1 MAGSK
6 LVSFL
11 MPVYN
16 AASTVH
22 RAIKSILGQRESPEL
37 EIVIVDDESGKVVFR
52 WRRGRGNLVKGM
64 QKTIEVLDRKMG
76 IPVRDLLK

>member
-1 MAGSK
+1 MSEERRIEEE
-6 LVSFL
+6 V
-11 MPVYN
+11 
-16 AASTVH
+16 
-22 RAIKSILGQRESPEL
+22 REVLERVRVPYSV
-37 EIVIVDDESGKVVFR
+37 EIVIVDDKSGKVVFR

>member
-1 MAGSK
+1 MGEEK
-6 LVSFL
+6 RIEEEV
-11 MPVYN
+11 
-16 AASTVH
+16 
-22 RAIKSILGQRESPEL
+22 REVLERLKVPYSV

-64 QKTIEVLDRKMG
+64 QKTIEVLDRKIG

>member
-1 MAGSK
+1 MGEEKRIEEEVRGVLERLKVPYS
-6 LVSFL
+6 V
-11 MPVYN
+11 
-16 AASTVH
+16 
-22 RAIKSILGQRESPEL
+22 
-37 EIVIVDDESGKVVFR
+37 EIVIVDDESGKIVFR

>member
-1 MAGSK
+1 MGEEKRIEEEVRGVLERLRVPYS
-6 LVSFL
+6 V
-11 MPVYN
+11 
-16 AASTVH
+16 
-22 RAIKSILGQRESPEL
+22 

-52 WRRGRGNLVKGM
+52 WRRGRGNLVRGV

>member
-1 MAGSK
+1 MDKEERIEKEVKEVLERLRVPYS
-6 LVSFL
+6 V
-11 MPVYN
+11 
-16 AASTVH
+16 
-22 RAIKSILGQRESPEL
+22 

>member
-1 MAGSK
+1 MGEEKRIEEEVKEVLERLKVPYS
-6 LVSFL
+6 V
-11 MPVYN
+11 
-16 AASTVH
+16 
-22 RAIKSILGQRESPEL
+22 
-37 EIVIVDDESGKVVFR
+37 EIVIVDDESGKIVFR

>member
-1 MAGSK
+1 MGEEK
-6 LVSFL
+6 RIEEEVKGVLEQV
-11 MPVYN
+11 
-16 AASTVH
+16 
-22 RAIKSILGQRESPEL
+22 RAPYSV

-76 IPVRDLLK
+76 IPVKDLLK

>member
-1 MAGSK
+1 MGEEK
-6 LVSFL
+6 RIEEEV
-11 MPVYN
+11 
-16 AASTVH
+16 
-22 RAIKSILGQRESPEL
+22 REVLERVRVPYSV
-37 EIVIVDDESGKVVFR
+37 EIVIVDDKSGKVVFR

>member
-1 MAGSK
+1 MGEKKRIEEEVRGVLERLKVPYS
-6 LVSFL
+6 V
-11 MPVYN
+11 
-16 AASTVH
+16 
-22 RAIKSILGQRESPEL
+22 

-64 QKTIEVLDRKMG
+64 QKTIEVLDRKIG

>member
-1 MAGSK
+1 MGEEKRIEEEVKEVLERLKVPYS
-6 LVSFL
+6 V
-11 MPVYN
+11 
-16 AASTVH
+16 
-22 RAIKSILGQRESPEL
+22 

-64 QKTIEVLDRKMG
+64 QKTIEILDRKIG

>member
-1 MAGSK
+1 MSEK
-6 LVSFL
+6 KRIEEEVKEVLERVSV
-11 MPVYN
+11 PYSV
-16 AASTVH
+16 
-22 RAIKSILGQRESPEL
+22 

>member
-1 MAGSK
+1 MSEE
-6 LVSFL
+6 
-11 MPVYN
+11 
-16 AASTVH
+16 
-22 RAIKSILGQRESPEL
+22 RRIKEEAEEILKGLRVPYSV

-52 WRRGRGNLVKGM
+52 WRRDRGNLVKGM

>member
-1 MAGSK
+1 MCEEERIEEEVKEVLEQLKVPYS
-6 LVSFL
+6 V
-11 MPVYN
+11 
-16 AASTVH
+16 
-22 RAIKSILGQRESPEL
+22 